1 MSDRDLDLAHR
12 RLVNRLRKH
21 ATDAAASAAT
31 AAAAAVTA
39 DTQSVV
45 DAHNDQRQ
53 FVHGVGP
60 LRVAKT
66 KNASQYPDWTEIE
79 NVPSYLRSAISPLD
93 PTTLELDGAQITT
106 GTVVLARLP
115 VAGPG
120 ETSTTKLVR
129 GDDPRLTSRA
139 WACEAGE
146 MLPTGSVVTVWAD
159 GRCGLASAASAT
171 TTGVGVVAESYGMG
185 QQAIIW
191 PFGKAEVYL
200 PGVTSADIPT
210 PVYLATTPGRV
221 TLTLP
226 SFTPGVIIQSI
237 GTVIGIVSTT
247 VARVAVCISAVEEV
261 A

>member
-1 MSDRDLDLAHR
+1 MSDLDLDLAHR
-12 RLVNRLRKH
+12 RLVNRLRKQ
-21 ATDAAASAAT
+21 ATESAASAAT
-31 AAAAAVTA
+31 AAASAVAA
-39 DTQSVV
+39 DTQTAV

-60 LRVAKT
+60 LRVVKT

-79 NVPSYLRSAISPLD
+79 NVPPGLRSGVGID

-146 MLPTGSVVTVWAD
+146 MLPMGSVVTVWTD

-191 PFGKAEVYL
+191 PFGEAEVYL

-226 SFTPGVIIQSI
+226 SFTPGVILQSI
-237 GTVIGIVSTT
+237 GTVIGSVSTT